1 MLYLRSI
8 HLMIYGIFSLI
19 YVKVKFYR
27 HVKFYGSLTKDLKSF
42 ELFITL
48 LLSLQIIMASYSHG
62 FTSMILSK
70 HYFLFWVDPS
80 HVIFTKLSY
89 FKMLGMGFFLQNF
102 FLFLFPSLLTNKK
115 LNLRI
120 LSDKTINQ
128 AFKRHETDDLIFRN
142 NSEQMKRI
150 LSDYLVKSPFLNH
163 HFSLKRMSFELNIS
177 ERDIS
182 NYFKST
188 LNTNFVEW
196 KNKLRLDHAIQ
207 LIDSGH
213 SSFLTI
219 QGIAH
224 SVGIES
230 RSKFIDL
237 FKKNKGLTP
246 SGYIKNRKI

>member
-1 MLYLRSI
+1 
-8 HLMIYGIFSLI
+8 
-19 YVKVKFYR
+19 
-27 HVKFYGSLTKDLKSF
+27 
-42 ELFITL
+42 
-48 LLSLQIIMASYSHG
+48 MASYSHG

-120 LSDKTINQ
+120 LPDKTINQ

-150 LSDYLVKSPFLNH
+150 LSDYLVESPFLDH

-182 NYFKST
+182 NYF
-188 LNTNFVEW
+188 
-196 KNKLRLDHAIQ
+196 
-207 LIDSGH
+207 
-213 SSFLTI
+213 
-219 QGIAH
+219 
-224 SVGIES
+224 
-230 RSKFIDL
+230 
-237 FKKNKGLTP
+237 
-246 SGYIKNRKI
+246 

>member
-1 MLYLRSI
+1 M
-8 HLMIYGIFSLI
+8 G
-19 YVKVKFYR
+19 
-27 HVKFYGSLTKDLKSF
+27 T
-42 ELFITL
+42 
-48 LLSLQIIMASYSHG
+48 
-62 FTSMILSK
+62 
-70 HYFLFWVDPS
+70 
-80 HVIFTKLSY
+80 
-89 FKMLGMGFFLQNF
+89 GFFLQNF

-120 LSDKTINQ
+120 LSDKIINQ
-128 AFKRHETDDLIFRN
+128 AFKSHAPHDLIFRN

-150 LSDYLVKSPFLNH
+150 LADYLVASPFLDH
-163 HFSLKRMSFELNIS
+163 HFSLKRMSFELNIP
-177 ERDIS
+177 EKDIV
-182 NYFKST
+182 NYLKNN
-188 LNTNFVEW
+188 LHTNFVEW

-230 RSKFIDL
+230 RSKFNDL
-237 FKKNKGLTP
+237 FKKNRGLTP